1 MNLEK
6 VSDDSDNQCWDGN
19 CERYVGVLE
28 IPVFEDQMWEF
39 DDILDELKDSGVIRD
54 SEGEDRFEMEME
66 LLSLPMIVQ
75 MGLEG
80 NDEIFTVSALG
91 VLVESP
97 QQSLMGEDITIRSQV
112 YNGVGP
118 VEGAEVEVA
127 VLRISPQAG
136 FDLLNDNGLI
146 GSEDGDEDDDNGDDG
161 DGEDYTFYCDNG
173 NEIPD
178 YEQYKINNEEN
189 DCGDWSDETPYE
201 TYYPCDW
208 GYEGIPLYQVNN
220 GDEDCADGSDEGVTW
235 FHSASVNIIT
245 LYRCDDDSRYVGYY
259 SLNNGWD
266 DCDDASDE
274 QPDAENNLD
283 EVENL
288 TVSLDGDAIT
298 DEDEDGTDDHCY
310 MFDVDVFDGD
320 GNELFNDYVMWS
332 HWGSNVDLG
341 AYDDTFR
348 KWSIE
353 GTLLQYPADVDGAPT
368 SCDDIV
374 FDADDVTDESIERSF
389 EGAFKRVIRDMNWDF
404 EEDEGELSGIRGDVY
419 YDSVWGDDE
428 SYNVLIMIVDGNENG
443 PSYTSFEQMDYDV
456 GQDDYQLNLNLT

>member
-1 MNLEK
+1 MDSIPDFKTFEHNMYTPMIGINLDVWNSDENHPNSINFGVTQSNGQERYSVNLEK
-6 VSDDSDNQCWDGN
+6 VSDDSEEQCWDWA

-28 IPVFEDQMWEF
+28 IPVFKDQMWEF

-146 GSEDGDEDDDNGDDG
+146 GSEDGDEGDDNGNDDQ
-161 DGEDYTFYCDNG
+161 DDEDHTFYCDNG

-208 GYEGIPLYQVNN
+208 GYEGIPLYEVNN
-220 GDEDCADGSDEGVTW
+220 GNEDCADGSDEGVTW
-235 FHSASVNIIT
+235 FDSAYVNIET
-245 LYRCDDDSRYVGYY
+245 KYEC
-259 SLNNGWD
+259 
-266 DCDDASDE
+266 
-274 QPDAENNLD
+274 
-283 EVENL
+283 
-288 TVSLDGDAIT
+288 
-298 DEDEDGTDDHCY
+298 EDG
-310 MFDVDVFDGD
+310 
-320 GNELFNDYVMWS
+320 S
-332 HWGSNVDLG
+332 G
-341 AYDDTFR
+341 AV
-348 KWSIE
+348 S
-353 GTLLQYPADVDGAPT
+353 
-368 SCDDIV
+368 
-374 FDADDVTDESIERSF
+374 
-389 EGAFKRVIRDMNWDF
+389 
-404 EEDEGELSGIRGDVY
+404 ELS
-419 YDSVWGDDE
+419 
-428 SYNVLIMIVDGNENG
+428 LIHI
-443 PSYTSFEQMDYDV
+443 
-456 GQDDYQLNLNLT
+456 